1 MPKKLLLHNS
11 YCGQHIKPGASMTS
25 TKENFLIIIVADD
38 QMIGT
43 GLKARI
49 RFISENYEESDNY
62 EDDSFEVQEKQ

>member
-1 MPKKLLLHNS
+1 MLIKLLLHNS
-11 YCGQHIKPGASMTS
+11 YCGQQIKPGASMTS

-43 GLKARI
+43 GLKAHI
-49 RFISENYEESDNY
+49 RFISENYEESHNY